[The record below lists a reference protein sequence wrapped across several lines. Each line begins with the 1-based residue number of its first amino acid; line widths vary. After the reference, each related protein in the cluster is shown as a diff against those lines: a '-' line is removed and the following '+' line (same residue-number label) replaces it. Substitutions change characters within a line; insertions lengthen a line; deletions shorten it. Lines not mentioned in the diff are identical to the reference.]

1 MTELT
6 GTIPRAMGDIKVYN
20 SAGVNDN
27 PNTIT
32 SVNSTVGRVIDL
44 FMTKQEMAELK
55 SQVETN
61 TQSVTEVTE
70 DAPVSLNTFKEL
82 ADNLNVSEFLE
93 ALGGD

>member
-1 MTELT
+1 
-6 GTIPRAMGDIKVYN
+6 MGDISVHN
-20 SAGVNDN
+20 SAGANDD

-55 SQVETN
+55 NQVESN

-82 ADNLNVSEFLE
+82 ADNLNVSEFLD
-93 ALGGD
+93 ALNDD